1 MSEKHQVLIVGGGT
15 GGLTVASQLLEREDA
30 PEVAVIEPSDTHYYQ
45 PLWTLIGAGVFPK
58 EESARPMA
66 DVMPKGA
73 TWIQD
78 AAASFD
84 PENNTVTTEGG
95 DTYEYDVLV
104 VAPGLQINWDAI
116 PGLAE
121 SVGKPGSGVVSNYDY
136 ETCEATWEAIQQVPK
151 GGTAL
156 FTEPTMG
163 VKCGGAPQKI
173 MYLTDDALR
182 RRGVREGSRIAFM
195 KAKGKL
201 FSSKPYEETLYDVVE
216 RKGIEVN
223 LMTELIEL
231 RPDQKQAVF
240 RHLETG
246 EEQTID
252 YDMIHVVP
260 PMSALDAVAESP
272 LADDSGFVDV
282 DPGTLR
288 HTRYE
293 NVFALGDSSNLPT
306 SKTGAAIRK
315 QAPVLVDHLMASIH
329 HTTPVNGTYNGYTSC
344 PLVTGYGKLVLA
356 EFDYDKEPDESFPFD
371 QTKERYSM
379 YALKA
384 YGLPRMYWNGML
396 KGRM

>member
-1 MSEKHQVLIVGGGT
+1 MSDKHQVLIVGGGT

-30 PEVAVIEPSDTHYYQ
+30 PEVAVLEPSDTHYYQ
-45 PLWTLIGAGVFPK
+45 PLWTLVGGGVFPK

-84 PENNTVTTEGG
+84 PAHNTVTTEGG

-121 SVGKPGSGVVSNYDY
+121 SVGQPGTGVVSNYDY
-136 ETCEATWEAIQQVPK
+136 ETCEATWDAIQQVPK

-201 FSSKPYEETLYDVVE
+201 FSSPPYEETLYDVVE
-216 RKGIEVN
+216 RKGIDLH

-246 EEQTID
+246 EEETIG

-260 PMSALDAVAESP
+260 PMSALDVVAGSP
-272 LADDSGFVDV
+272 LADEDGFVDV

-293 NVFALGDSSNLPT
+293 NVFALGDTSNLPT

-315 QAPVLVDHLMASIH
+315 QAPVLVEHLMASIN
-329 HTTPVNGTYNGYTSC
+329 HTTPANGTYNGYTSC
-344 PLVTGYGKLVLA
+344 PLVTGYGRLVLA

-371 QTKERYSM
+371 QTQERYSM

>member
-1 MSEKHQVLIVGGGT
+1 MQDTHQILVVGGGT
-15 GGLTVASQLLEREDA
+15 GGLTVASQLLNRDDA
-30 PEVAVIEPSDTHYYQ
+30 PDVAVIEPSDTHYYQ

-58 EESARPMA
+58 EESGRPMA
-66 DVMPKGA
+66 EVMPNGA

-84 PENNTVTTEGG
+84 PENNTVTTQNG
-95 DTYEYDVLV
+95 DTYGYDYLV
-104 VAPGLQINWDAI
+104 MAAGIQIDWDGI
-116 PGLAE
+116 PGLADA
-121 SVGKPGSGVVSNYDY
+121 VGQPGTGVVSNYAYD
-136 ETCEATWEAIQQVPK
+136 TCETTWDAIQHFPE

-173 MYLTDDALR
+173 MYLADDAFR
-182 RRGVREGSRIAFM
+182 RQGVRDGSRIAFM

-201 FSSKPYEETLYDVVE
+201 FSSPPYEETLYDVIE
-216 RKGIEVN
+216 RKNIELN
-223 LMTELIEL
+223 LMTELVEL
-231 RPDQKQAVF
+231 KPDSTQAVF
-240 RHLETG
+240 QDLET
-246 EEQTID
+246 EEEMTVD

-260 PMSALDAVAESP
+260 PMSAPDFIADNP
-272 LADDSGFVDV
+272 LAAEDGFVEV
-282 DPGTLR
+282 DPGTLQ
-288 HTRYE
+288 HTRFD
-293 NVFALGDSSNLPT
+293 NVFALGDNSNLPT

-315 QAPVLVDHLMASIH
+315 QAPVLVDHLMASLRN
-329 HTTPVNGTYNGYTSC
+329 TTPINGTYSGYTSC

-356 EFDYDKEPDESFPFD
+356 EFDYDKNPEESFPFD
-371 QTKERYSM
+371 QTQERYSM

>member
-1 MSEKHQVLIVGGGT
+1 MQDKHQILVVGGGT
-15 GGLTVASQLLEREDA
+15 GGLTVASQLLNRDDA
-30 PEVAVIEPSDTHYYQ
+30 PEVAVIEPSDAHYYQ
-45 PLWTLIGAGVFPK
+45 PLWTLVGGGVFPK
-58 EESARPMA
+58 EESERPMA
-66 DVMPKGA
+66 EVMPDGA

-84 PENNTVTTEGG
+84 PENNTVTTQNG
-95 DTYEYDVLV
+95 DTYGYDYLV
-104 VAPGLQINWDAI
+104 MAAGIQIDWDGI
-116 PGLAE
+116 PGLADA
-121 SVGKPGSGVVSNYDY
+121 VGQPGTGVVSNYSYD
-136 ETCEATWEAIQQVPK
+136 TCETTWDAIQHFPK

-173 MYLTDDALR
+173 MYLADDAFR
-182 RRGVREGSRIAFM
+182 RQGVRDGSRIAFM

-201 FSSKPYEETLYDVVE
+201 FSSPPYEETLYEVVD
-216 RKGIEVN
+216 RKDIELN

-231 RPDQKQAVF
+231 KPGSKQAVF
-240 RHLETG
+240 QNLET
-246 EEQTID
+246 EEEMTVD

-260 PMSALDAVAESP
+260 PMHAPDFIADSP
-272 LADDSGFVDV
+272 LADEDGFVEVDSG
-282 DPGTLR
+282 TMQ
-288 HTRYE
+288 HTRYD
-293 NVFALGDSSNLPT
+293 NVFGLGDNSNLPT

-315 QAPVLVDHLMASIH
+315 QAPVLVDHLMAALH
-329 HTTPVNGTYNGYTSC
+329 DTTPINGTYNGYTSC

-356 EFDYDKEPDESFPFD
+356 EFDYDKNPEESFPFD
-371 QTKERYSM
+371 QTEERYSM

>member
-1 MSEKHQVLIVGGGT
+1 MSDKHQVLIVGGGT

-30 PEVAVIEPSDTHYYQ
+30 PEVAVIDPSDTHYYQ

-66 DVMPKGA
+66 EVMPQGA

-84 PENNTVTTEGG
+84 PENNTVTTESGT
-95 DTYEYDVLV
+95 TYEYDYLV
-104 VAPGLQINWDAI
+104 MAAGLQINWDAI

-121 SVGKPGSGVVSNYDY
+121 SVGQPGTGVVSNYSYD
-136 ETCEATWEAIQQVPK
+136 TCETTWEAIQEVPK

-156 FTEPTMG
+156 FTEPSMG

-182 RRGVREGSRIAFM
+182 RRDAREGSRIAFM
-195 KAKGKL
+195 KAKGSL
-201 FSSKPYEETLYDVVE
+201 FSSPPYEETLYEVVD
-216 RKGIEVN
+216 RKGIELN
-223 LMTELIEL
+223 LMTELTEL
-231 RPDQKQAVF
+231 RPDRRQAVF
-240 RHLETG
+240 THLETG
-246 EEQTID
+246 EEETIE

-260 PMSALDAVAESP
+260 PMGALDAIADSP
-272 LADDSGFVDV
+272 LADEDGFVDV
-282 DPGTLR
+282 DPGTLQ
-288 HTRYE
+288 HTQYA
-293 NVFALGDSSNLPT
+293 NVFALGDNSNLPT

-315 QAPVLVDHLMASIH
+315 QAPVLVDQLMATIT

-371 QTKERYSM
+371 QTQERYSM

>member
-1 MSEKHQVLIVGGGT
+1 MSDKHQVLIVGGGT

-30 PEVAVIEPSDTHYYQ
+30 PEVAVIDPSDTHYYQ

-66 DVMPKGA
+66 EVMPEGA

-84 PENNTVTTEGG
+84 PENNTVTTESGT
-95 DTYEYDVLV
+95 TYEYDYLV
-104 VAPGLQINWDAI
+104 MAAGLQINWDAI

-121 SVGKPGSGVVSNYDY
+121 SVGQPGTGVVSNYSYD
-136 ETCEATWEAIQQVPK
+136 TCETTWEAIQEVPK

-156 FTEPTMG
+156 FTEPSMG

-182 RRGVREGSRIAFM
+182 RRDAREGSRIAFM
-195 KAKGKL
+195 KAKGSL
-201 FSSKPYEETLYDVVE
+201 FSSPPYEETLYEVVD
-216 RKGIEVN
+216 RKGIELN
-223 LMTELIEL
+223 LMTELTEL
-231 RPDQKQAVF
+231 RPDRRQAVF
-240 RHLETG
+240 THLETG
-246 EEQTID
+246 EEETIE

-260 PMSALDAVAESP
+260 PMGALDAIADSP
-272 LADDSGFVDV
+272 LADEDGFVDV
-282 DPGTLR
+282 DPSTLQ
-288 HTRYE
+288 HTQYA
-293 NVFALGDSSNLPT
+293 NVFALGDNSNLPT

-315 QAPVLVDHLMASIH
+315 QAPVLVDQLMATIK

-371 QTKERYSM
+371 QTQERYSM

-384 YGLPRMYWNGML
+384 YALPRMYWNGML

>member
-1 MSEKHQVLIVGGGT
+1 MTDSHQILIVGGGT
-15 GGLTVASQLLEREDA
+15 AGLTVASQLQEQDETL
-30 PEVAVIEPSDTHYYQ
+30 EVAVIEPADTHYYQ
-45 PLWTLIGAGVFPK
+45 PLWTLIGGGVFPK

-66 DVMPKGA
+66 DVMPNGV

-95 DTYEYDVLV
+95 ATYGYDFLV
-104 VAPGLQINWDAI
+104 MAAGLQINWDAI

-121 SVGKPGSGVVSNYDY
+121 SVGQPGTGVVSNYSY
-136 ETCEATWEAIQQVPK
+136 ETCEATWQAIQQFPK

-156 FTEPTMG
+156 FTEPTTG

-173 MYLTDDALR
+173 MYLTDEALR
-182 RRGVREGSRIAFM
+182 RRGVRDGSRIAFM

-201 FSSKPYEETLYDVVE
+201 FSSPPYEETLYEIVE
-216 RKGIEVN
+216 RKGLELN
-223 LMTELIEL
+223 LMTELIKI
-231 RPDQKQAVF
+231 RPDDKQAVF
-240 RHLETG
+240 RTLDSS
-246 EEQTID
+246 EEMTVQ
-252 YDMIHVVP
+252 YDLLHAVP
-260 PMSALDAVAESP
+260 PMGPPDVIAESP
-272 LADDSGFVDV
+272 LANEEGWVDV
-282 DPGTLR
+282 DSGTLQ
-288 HTRYE
+288 HTRYD
-293 NVFALGDSSNLPT
+293 NVFGLGDNSSLPT

-315 QAPVLVDHLMASIH
+315 QAPVLVDHLMAELR
-329 HTTPVNGTYNGYTSC
+329 HTMPINGHYDGYTSC

-356 EFDYDKEPDESFPFD
+356 EFDYDKNPQESFPFD
-371 QTKERYSM
+371 QTQERYSM

>member
-45 PLWTLIGAGVFPK
+45 PLWTLVGGGVFPK

-84 PENNTVTTEGG
+84 PENNTVTTESG
-95 DTYEYDVLV
+95 DTYEYDYLV
-104 VAPGLQINWDAI
+104 MAPGLQINWDAI

-121 SVGKPGSGVVSNYDY
+121 SVGKPGTGVVSNYDY
-136 ETCEATWEAIQQVPK
+136 ETCEATWDAIQQVPK

-201 FSSKPYEETLYDVVE
+201 FSSPPYEETLYDVVE
-216 RKGIEVN
+216 RKGIDLH

-246 EEQTID
+246 EEETIG

-260 PMSALDAVAESP
+260 PMSALDVVAESP
-272 LADDSGFVDV
+272 LAGEDGFVDV

-288 HTRYE
+288 HTQYE
-293 NVFALGDSSNLPT
+293 NVFAIGDSSNLPT

-315 QAPVLVDHLMASIH
+315 QAPVLVEHLMASIN
-329 HTTPVNGTYNGYTSC
+329 HTTPANGTYNGYTSC
-344 PLVTGYGKLVLA
+344 PLVTGYGRLVLA

-371 QTKERYSM
+371 QTQERYSM

>member
-1 MSEKHQVLIVGGGT
+1 MQDTHQILVVGGGT
-15 GGLTVASQLLEREDA
+15 GGLTVASQLLNRDDA
-30 PEVAVIEPSDTHYYQ
+30 PDVAVIEPSDTHYYQ

-58 EESARPMA
+58 EESERPMA
-66 DVMPKGA
+66 EVMPNGA

-84 PENNTVTTEGG
+84 PENNTVTTQNG
-95 DTYEYDVLV
+95 DTYGYDSLV
-104 VAPGLQINWDAI
+104 MAAGIQIDWDGI
-116 PGLAE
+116 PGLADA
-121 SVGKPGSGVVSNYDY
+121 VGQPGTGVVSNYAYD
-136 ETCEATWEAIQQVPK
+136 TCETTWDAIQHFPE

-173 MYLTDDALR
+173 MYLADDAFR
-182 RRGVREGSRIAFM
+182 RQGVRDGSRIAFM

-201 FSSKPYEETLYDVVE
+201 FSSPPYEETLYDVIE
-216 RKGIEVN
+216 RKNIELN
-223 LMTELIEL
+223 LMTELVEL
-231 RPDQKQAVF
+231 KPDSTQAVF
-240 RHLETG
+240 QDLET
-246 EEQTID
+246 EEEMTVD

-260 PMSALDAVAESP
+260 PMSAPDFIADSP
-272 LADDSGFVDV
+272 LAAEDGFVEV
-282 DPGTLR
+282 DPGTLQ
-288 HTRYE
+288 HTRFD
-293 NVFALGDSSNLPT
+293 NVFALGDNSNLPT

-315 QAPVLVDHLMASIH
+315 QAPVLVDHLMASLRN
-329 HTTPVNGTYNGYTSC
+329 TTPINGTYSGYTSC

-356 EFDYDKEPDESFPFD
+356 EFDYDKNPEESFPFD
-371 QTKERYSM
+371 QTEERYSM

>member
-45 PLWTLIGAGVFPK
+45 PLWTLVGGGVFPK

-66 DVMPKGA
+66 EVMPKGA

-136 ETCEATWEAIQQVPK
+136 ETCEATWDAIQQVPK

>member
-45 PLWTLIGAGVFPK
+45 PLWTLVGGGVFPK

-84 PENNTVTTEGG
+84 PENNTVTTESG
-95 DTYEYDVLV
+95 DTYEYDYLV
-104 VAPGLQINWDAI
+104 MAPGLQINWDAI

-121 SVGKPGSGVVSNYDY
+121 SVGKPGTGVVSNYDY
-136 ETCEATWEAIQQVPK
+136 ETCEATWDAIQQVPK

-182 RRGVREGSRIAFM
+182 RRGVREGGRIAFM

-201 FSSKPYEETLYDVVE
+201 FSSPPYEETLYDVVE
-216 RKGIEVN
+216 RKGIDLH

-231 RPDQKQAVF
+231 KPDQKQAVF

-246 EEQTID
+246 EEETIG

-260 PMSALDAVAESP
+260 PMSALDVVAESP
-272 LADDSGFVDV
+272 LAGEDGFVDV

-288 HTRYE
+288 HTQYE
-293 NVFALGDSSNLPT
+293 NVFAIGDSSNLPT

-315 QAPVLVDHLMASIH
+315 QAPVLVDHLMASIN

-344 PLVTGYGKLVLA
+344 PLVTGYGRLVLA

-371 QTKERYSM
+371 QTQERYSM

>member
-1 MSEKHQVLIVGGGT
+1 MQDTHQILVVGGGT
-15 GGLTVASQLLEREDA
+15 GGLTVASQLLNRDDA
-30 PEVAVIEPSDTHYYQ
+30 PDVAVIEPSDTHYYQ

-58 EESARPMA
+58 EESERPMA
-66 DVMPKGA
+66 EVMPNGA

-84 PENNTVTTEGG
+84 PENNTVTTQNG
-95 DTYEYDVLV
+95 DTYGYDYLV
-104 VAPGLQINWDAI
+104 MAAGIQIDWDGI
-116 PGLAE
+116 PGLADA
-121 SVGKPGSGVVSNYDY
+121 VGQPGTGVVSNYAYD
-136 ETCEATWEAIQQVPK
+136 TCETTWDAIQHFPE

-173 MYLTDDALR
+173 MYLADDAFR
-182 RRGVREGSRIAFM
+182 RQGVRDGSRIAFM

-201 FSSKPYEETLYDVVE
+201 FSSPPYEETLYDVIE
-216 RKGIEVN
+216 RKNIELN
-223 LMTELIEL
+223 LMTELVEL
-231 RPDQKQAVF
+231 KPDSTQAVF
-240 RHLETG
+240 QDLET
-246 EEQTID
+246 EEEMTVD

-260 PMSALDAVAESP
+260 PMSAPDFIADSP
-272 LADDSGFVDV
+272 LAAEDGFVEV
-282 DPGTLR
+282 DPGTLQ
-288 HTRYE
+288 HTRFD
-293 NVFALGDSSNLPT
+293 NVFALGDNSNLPT

-315 QAPVLVDHLMASIH
+315 QAPVLVDHLMASLRN
-329 HTTPVNGTYNGYTSC
+329 TTPINGTYSGYTSC

-356 EFDYDKEPDESFPFD
+356 EFDYDKNPEESFPFD
-371 QTKERYSM
+371 QTEERYSM

>member
-1 MSEKHQVLIVGGGT
+1 MTAKHQVLIVGGGT
-15 GGLTVASQLLEREDA
+15 AGLTVASQLLERDDA

-58 EESARPMA
+58 GESARPMA

-78 AAASFD
+78 RATELD
-84 PENNTVTTEGG
+84 PDNNAVTTASG
-95 DTYEYDVLV
+95 DTYEYDYLV
-104 VAPGLQINWDAI
+104 MAAGIQINWDGI

-121 SVGKPGSGVVSNYDY
+121 SVGQPGTGVVSNYSYD
-136 ETCEATWEAIQQVPK
+136 TCETTWDVIQDFPK

-173 MYLTDDALR
+173 MYLADDAFR
-182 RRGVREGSRIAFM
+182 RQGVRDGSRIAFM
-195 KAKGKL
+195 KAKGAL
-201 FSSKPYEETLYDVVE
+201 FSSKPYEETLYEVVE
-216 RKGIEVN
+216 RKGIDVN
-223 LMTELIEL
+223 LMTELIEI
-231 RPDQKQAVF
+231 RPDAKEAVF
-240 RHLETG
+240 KNLEA
-246 EEQTID
+246 EEEMTVQ
-252 YDMIHVVP
+252 YDLLHAVP
-260 PMSALDAVAESP
+260 PMTAPDFIAQSP
-272 LADDSGFVDV
+272 LADDEGWVEV
-282 DPGTLR
+282 DPGTLQ

-293 NVFALGDSSNLPT
+293 NVFGIGDNSNLPT
-306 SKTGAAIRK
+306 SKTGAAVRK
-315 QAPVLVDHLMASIH
+315 QAPVLVDHLMATMH
-329 HTTPVNGTYNGYTSC
+329 QTTPINGTYNGYTSC

-356 EFDYDKEPDESFPFD
+356 EFDYDKNPDESFPFD
-371 QTKERYSM
+371 QTEERYSM

>member
-1 MSEKHQVLIVGGGT
+1 MSDKHQVLIVGGGT
-15 GGLTVASQLLEREDA
+15 GGLTVASQLLEHEDA
-30 PEVAVIEPSDTHYYQ
+30 PEVAVIDPSDTHYYQ

-66 DVMPKGA
+66 EVMPQGA

-84 PENNTVTTEGG
+84 PENNTVTTESGT
-95 DTYEYDVLV
+95 TYEYDYLV
-104 VAPGLQINWDAI
+104 MAAGLQINWDAI

-121 SVGKPGSGVVSNYDY
+121 SVGQPGTGVVSNYSYD
-136 ETCEATWEAIQQVPK
+136 TCETTWEAIQEVPK

-156 FTEPTMG
+156 FTEPSMG

-182 RRGVREGSRIAFM
+182 RRDAREGSRIAFM
-195 KAKGKL
+195 KAKGSL
-201 FSSKPYEETLYDVVE
+201 FSSPPYEETLYEVVD
-216 RKGIEVN
+216 RKGIELN
-223 LMTELIEL
+223 LMTELTEL
-231 RPDQKQAVF
+231 RPDRRQAVF
-240 RHLETG
+240 THLETG
-246 EEQTID
+246 EETTIE

-260 PMSALDAVAESP
+260 PMGALDAIADSP
-272 LADDSGFVDV
+272 LADEDGFVDV
-282 DPGTLR
+282 DPGTLQ
-288 HTRYE
+288 HTQYA
-293 NVFALGDSSNLPT
+293 NVFALGDNSNLPT

-315 QAPVLVDHLMASIH
+315 QAPVLVDHLMAELR
-329 HTTPVNGTYNGYTSC
+329 HTTPINGHYDGYTSC

-356 EFDYDKEPDESFPFD
+356 EFDYDKNPQESFPFD
-371 QTKERYSM
+371 QTQERYSM